1 MTLGL
6 LAVMALLASAAAAIF
21 WPLLRAH
28 HNPRPVQAT
37 ETALTVARDAKLGE
51 LNDLE
56 LDFRL
61 GKLSAADYG
70 ELNTTLRAEAVEIM
84 REIDDRREHAP

>member
-6 LAVMALLASAAAAIF
+6 LAVTVLLAIAAAAIF
-21 WPLLRAH
+21 WPLRSGHHESRRAD
-28 HNPRPVQAT
+28 PT
-37 ETALTVARDAKLGE
+37 DTALTVARDAKLGE

-61 GKLSAADYG
+61 GKLSAEDYG
-70 ELNTTLRAEAVEIM
+70 DLNATLRTEAVEIM
-84 REIDDRREHAP
+84 REIDDGRRPAS